1 MAFLGK
7 VLAGV
12 GPRASSGAG
21 RRRLR
26 VRQACNAWNCLFSR
40 AVPQTLLHAPP
51 ASSSNSAP
59 LHSPYFVGNGS
70 AVRSA
75 HSKTRESLTA
85 ASMRVFISEC
95 KSAPVCYCCGD
106 RENGLLSS
114 GGGRLCGRRM
124 PTRHVS
130 ICCRVRPKRVD
141 PLRLCSACADG
152 RLGCGSRGSI
162 PRSGIS
168 GSGMLSRMARWAK
181 CFL

>member
-1 MAFLGK
+1 MLD
-7 VLAGV
+7 
-12 GPRASSGAG
+12 
-21 RRRLR
+21 
-26 VRQACNAWNCLFSR
+26 
-40 AVPQTLLHAPP
+40 HAPP
-51 ASSSNSAP
+51 AAPEGGGFASGKHATPGNASFPERFRRHFSMHLQRRHRILPLCTHLISSATAAP
-59 LHSPYFVGNGS
+59 YEARIRKRVQ
-70 AVRSA
+70 
-75 HSKTRESLTA
+75 SLTA